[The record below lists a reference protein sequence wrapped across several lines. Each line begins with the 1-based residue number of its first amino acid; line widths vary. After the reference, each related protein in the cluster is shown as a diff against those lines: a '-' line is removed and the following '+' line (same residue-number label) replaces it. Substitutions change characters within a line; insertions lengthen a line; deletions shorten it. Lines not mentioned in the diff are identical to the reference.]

1 MARPSGSATRPI
13 RRRGT
18 AEQGGVTQTSPEDQE
33 ASRAMRFKS
42 LSNFMSV
49 QRHGISALTGPYI
62 GAIAGGSGCP
72 RRSHGAHRSRPS
84 RYRCRTSRHAV
95 SGHHPSYAQLLR
107 LRSRGEE
114 IAGLSALRWLE
125 EEGARP
131 SPSAPTTTHRSVGSL
146 SFQINDDSRLTEN
159 RCRRWLKAGLSELEQ
174 LCD

>member
-1 MARPSGSATRPI
+1 MDEIADTFDTPLRGVSDIAGHTLLNVTSMPRSGCRKPVGRTLRP
-13 RRRGT
+13 
-18 AEQGGVTQTSPEDQE
+18 
-33 ASRAMRFKS
+33 RAPD
-42 LSNFMSV
+42 LSTNFSCN
-49 QRHGISALTGPYI
+49 P
-62 GAIAGGSGCP
+62 GGSGCP
-72 RRSHGAHRSRPS
+72 RRSHGVHRSRPS

-107 LRSRGEE
+107 LRSRGEQ

-159 RCRRWLKAGLSELEQ
+159 RCRRSLKAGLSELEQ